1 MTCNYIDISIMNF
14 LISTLIYVIFTKRMK
29 LTRLQTIQSFISV
42 NFTLNVKNFK
52 TYFSSKESDVDAD

>member
-42 NFTLNVKNFK
+42 NFTANVKNFK

>member
-42 NFTLNVKNFK
+42 NFTPNVKNFK